1 MSQQV
6 ITVRIPET
14 IYERVKRTA
23 QGMRQPVEQTLVSIV
38 QAAMPSLEKV
48 PPEYHPELEAMETLS
63 DEDLWHVAE
72 SQVSAPRQRQ
82 LNRLLQK
89 NQAGTLTKRERQV
102 LTELRTELDRLMLRR
117 SYAYLLLKCRGHR
130 IPTLTEL
137 RQ

>member
-1 MSQQV
+1 MRQQA
-6 ITVRIPET
+6 ITVRLPET
-14 IYERVKRTA
+14 IYERVRRTA
-23 QGMRQPVEQTLVSIV
+23 RGMKQPVEQALVSIV

-48 PPEYHPELEAMETLS
+48 PPEYRPELEAMEALS
-63 DEDLWHVAE
+63 DEDLWHVTE
-72 SQVSAPRQRQ
+72 SQVSATQQRQ

-102 LTELRTELDRLMLRR
+102 LTRLRTELDHLMLRR